1 MKSSAAIRRQ
11 ADATKNPNHSLQW
24 LSGRGNFDKGP
35 NTRYTFTLS
44 VVVTR

>member
-1 MKSSAAIRRQ
+1 MKSSAAMRSE

-44 VVVTR
+44 VIVMR